1 MHPTNLAT
9 WPRRYSYNEWR
20 KFPQNKNLNEHEAQ
34 ELYKREAL
42 KYNLIEEEL
51 LRLNGERQSAINTS
65 FSGLQAAILNVF
77 NVNSITSTIGD
88 GRGVYMTPFKLAVA
102 STPEELTTD
111 QLSVDEGEPFLLLT
125 ENLEQLI
132 TDP

>member
-20 KFPQNKNLNEHEAQ
+20 RFPQNQALNEHEAR

-42 KYNLIEEEL
+42 KYSLIEEEL
-51 LRLNGERQSAINTS
+51 LRLNGERQANITNT
-65 FSGLQAAILNVF
+65 FNGLQYAISNVF
-77 NVNSITSTIGD
+77 NVSSIINTIGN
-88 GRGVYMTPFKLAVA
+88 GRGEYLSLFKKAVY
-102 STPEELTTD
+102 STPEELVTD
-111 QLSVDEGEPFLLLT
+111 QLNPDTGEPFLLFT
-125 ENLEQLI
+125 EDLEQLI